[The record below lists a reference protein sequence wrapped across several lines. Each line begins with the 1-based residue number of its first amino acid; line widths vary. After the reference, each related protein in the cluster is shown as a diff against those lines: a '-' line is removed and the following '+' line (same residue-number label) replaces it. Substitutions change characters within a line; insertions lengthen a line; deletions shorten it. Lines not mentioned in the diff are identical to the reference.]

1 MNKEQFL
8 SNLKEELELECEID
22 LNTNL
27 KELEEWDS
35 VLAMV
40 LIGFVAD
47 NFNVTLTADNLGSMN
62 TIYSLMEMIGIDKF
76 E

>member
-8 SNLKEELELECEID
+8 ANLKEELELESEINLD
-22 LNTNL
+22 TNL
-27 KELEEWDS
+27 KEMEEWDS

-47 NFNVTLTADNLGSMN
+47 SFNVTLTADHLGGMT
-62 TIYSLMEMIGIDKF
+62 TINSLIGMIGVEKF